1 MHIDLRKTVMSVL
14 GAFFCYMV
22 LWKIIFFFFETDEIL
37 VMLLVTL
44 LLAAFVIAAYGIQK
58 VEWSK
63 DSSVSLFGLTFRSS
77 TEFYS
82 QYTLFGLYGITKPK
96 LERVSTEY
104 FRELSIPMIAQ
115 SVLQLKSLLPF
126 GGYRDQKY
134 GLMRGSR
141 RK

>member
-14 GAFFCYMV
+14 GAIVCYML
-22 LWKIIFFFFETDEIL
+22 LWKIIFFFFEIEEL
-37 VMLLVTL
+37 LLMLLV
-44 LLAAFVIAAYGIQK
+44 AAFVIVAYGIQK

-82 QYTLFGLYGITKPK
+82 QYTLFGLYGITRPK

-126 GGYRDQKY
+126 GGYIDQKY

>member
-14 GAFFCYMV
+14 GAIVCYML
-22 LWKIIFFFFETDEIL
+22 LWKIIFFFFEIEEL
-37 VMLLVTL
+37 LLMLLV
-44 LLAAFVIAAYGIQK
+44 AAFVIVAYGIQK

-63 DSSVSLFGLTFRSS
+63 DSSVSLFGLTFSSS

-82 QYTLFGLYGITKPK
+82 QYTLFGLYGITRPK